1 MTRTPGATWLLTLLA
16 AMPATAQWSV
26 KLPAPT
32 GPHAVGAARFTLV
45 DTARL
50 ETFTEDSRDHREL
63 LLRVWYPAQPVP
75 GAEPERFWGEET
87 QEIATRMAAFLRLA
101 TSAFANL
108 AQAPSHTYAGAPIAE
123 TGARFPV
130 VVFSHGYI
138 PGVLSQN
145 TAQMEELASHGY
157 VVASIGHTYETLV
170 TVFPD
175 GRLVPLS
182 QSRLAA
188 FGQGAG
194 NTRELVARYIATI
207 DPAVKDSLIRQIAA
221 GWPVLSQSLAIWE
234 ADTRF
239 VLDELERMS
248 RGSRPSIFSGKLDLS
263 RTGIFGVSFG
273 GATAGQVCV
282 VDARC
287 KAGINLDG
295 LQFGD
300 LIDRPMP
307 RPFMF
312 MQSEA
317 AGSLNRLFV
326 DRATGPAY
334 YVLVKGASPF
344 NYSDFSLFSPDFRKA
359 GLLGSIEGGRMEQIL
374 NAYVLAFFDKY
385 LKQKDAALLAG
396 PPAQFPEVEFTARP
410 PHAAP

>member
-1 MTRTPGATWLLTLLA
+1 MTRTPGATLLLTLLA
-16 AMPATAQWSV
+16 ALPATAQWAV
-26 KLPAPT
+26 TLPAPT
-32 GPHAVGAARFTLV
+32 GPHAVGATRFTLV

-50 ETFTEDSRDHREL
+50 ETFTDDPRDHREL
-63 LLRVWYPAQPVP
+63 LLRVWYPAQPVS
-75 GAEPERFWGEET
+75 GTEPERFWGDET

-101 TSAFANL
+101 TSSFANL

-130 VVFSHGYI
+130 VVFSHGYV
-138 PGVLSQN
+138 PGILSQN

-194 NTRELVARYIATI
+194 NTRELVARYTATT
-207 DPAVKDSLIRQIAA
+207 DPAVKDSLIRRIAA
-221 GWPVLSQSLAIWE
+221 GWPVLNQSLAIWA

-248 RGSRPSIFSGKLDLS
+248 TGSRPGIFSGKLDLS
-263 RTGIFGVSFG
+263 RTGIFGMSFG
-273 GATAGQVCV
+273 GATAGQVCL

-307 RPFMF
+307 RPFLF
-312 MQSEA
+312 MQSEDT
-317 AGSLNRLFV
+317 GTLNRFVV

-334 YVLVKGASPF
+334 YVVVKGASHF
-344 NYSDFSLFSPDFRKA
+344 NFSDFSLLSPDFRKA
-359 GLLGSIEGGRMEQIL
+359 GLLGSIEGGRMQHIM

-385 LKQKDAALLAG
+385 LKEKDAPLLAG
-396 PPAQFPEVEFTARP
+396 PPARFPEVDFTARP
-410 PHAAP
+410 RHAKP